1 VGSLPSTIDGEDDM
15 DALKL
20 LKDDHTEVKKM
31 LKELDETT
39 ERAEK
44 TRAEG
49 FAKLEEML
57 VVHETIEEEILY
69 PALKEFAKTKDIA
82 LEAYEEHHVVDMVM
96 AEIKETPVEDE
107 TWAAKFTVVK
117 ENLEHHI
124 EEEEGEMFQQ
134 ARQVM
139 DEAELN
145 ELGDR
150 MAVRKQEL
158 MAG

>member
-1 VGSLPSTIDGEDDM
+1 L

-20 LKDDHTEVKKM
+20 LKADHDEVKSV
-31 LKELDETT
+31 LKRLDETT

-44 TRAEG
+44 TRTEG
-49 FAKLEEML
+49 FAML
-57 VVHETIEEEILY
+57 KGMLQVHETIEEEILY

-82 LEAYEEHHVVDMVM
+82 LEAYEEHHVVDMIM
-96 AEIKETPVEDE
+96 GELETTPVDDE
-107 TWAAKFTVVK
+107 QWSAKLTVMK

-124 EEEEGEMFQQ
+124 EEEEGEMFKQ

-139 DEAELN
+139 DENELN

-150 MAVRKQEL
+150 MSARKDEL
-158 MAG
+158 LAATS

>member
-1 VGSLPSTIDGEDDM
+1 M

-20 LKDDHTEVKKM
+20 LKDDHTEVKK
-31 LKELDETT
+31 LLTELDETT

-44 TRAEG
+44 TRSVG

-57 VVHETIEEEILY
+57 LVHETIEEEILY
-69 PALKEFAKTKDIA
+69 PALKEFAKTKDIT
-82 LEAYEEHHVVDMVM
+82 LEAYEEHHVVDMLM
-96 AEIKETPVEDE
+96 AEIKETPVNDE
-107 TWAAKFTVVK
+107 TWAAKFTVAK

-124 EEEEGEMFQQ
+124 EEEEGEMFKQ

-139 DEAELN
+139 DEVELN

-150 MAVRKQEL
+150 MAARKQEL